1 MSSARPRVLVISMG
15 PVGGEMAGSGIR
27 AYELAR
33 ALSEHA
39 EVTLAAIE
47 AEGEPVAGL
56 PVVYY
61 ELRDPHALRQPIAAA
76 DAIVAQPQWP
86 LNGAWMRRS
95 GARLIFD
102 LYDPEPLEVLQA
114 LSQRSRWLRSLVST
128 LTLDRVIEALFNGHH
143 FICASGKQRDLWVGM
158 MAALRL
164 LGPRA
169 YDRDPSLRS
178 VIEEVP
184 FGVPAA
190 PPATSVTGAGLRD
203 TFAGQIR
210 PEDEVVLWNGGIW
223 NWLDAPSAVR
233 AMALLKES
241 RPQAKL
247 VFMGA
252 SDITQTRR
260 ATQEAREL
268 ATRLEL
274 LDHSVLF
281 NDTWVPYAERGTW
294 LLEADCAI
302 STQVEHLETRFAF
315 RTRLLDCF
323 WARLPIVCTLG
334 DELADRVMQEDLGV
348 AVGEGDPRALAGALD
363 TVLARGRAAYGER
376 LSRVA
381 AQYTWPRVVEPI
393 ARFLAA
399 ELPPRLGE
407 RVTRPPQTW
416 ARTAA
421 FRGALATMNALGVK
435 LWPKL

>member
-47 AEGEPVAGL
+47 AAGDAVADL

-61 ELRDPHALRQPIAAA
+61 EMRNPQALRGPIAAA

-86 LNGAWMRRS
+86 LNAAWMRRS

-114 LSQRSRWLRSLVST
+114 LSQRSRWLRSLVTT
-128 LTLDRVIEALFNGHH
+128 LTLDRVIEALFSGHH

-184 FGVPAA
+184 FGAA
-190 PPATSVTGAGLRD
+190 AEPPARSAAGAGLRD
-203 TFAGQIR
+203 TFAGRIG

-223 NWLDAPSAVR
+223 NWLDAPSAVH

-252 SDITQTRR
+252 SDITQARR
-260 ATQEAREL
+260 ATQQAREL
-268 ATRLEL
+268 AARLEL
-274 LDHSVLF
+274 LDRSVLF
-281 NDTWVPYAERGTW
+281 NDTWVPYAQRGGW

-302 STQVEHLETRFAF
+302 STHVEHLETRFAF

-323 WARLPIVCTLG
+323 WARLPIVCTRG
-334 DELADRVMQEDLGV
+334 DELADRVMQEDLGL
-348 AVGEGDPRALAGALD
+348 AVPEGDPRALAGALE
-363 TVLARGRAAYGER
+363 TVLARGRASYGER

-407 RVTRPPQTW
+407 RVTRPPLTW
-416 ARTAA
+416 ARTVA
-421 FRGALATMNALGVK
+421 FRGALASMNALGVK